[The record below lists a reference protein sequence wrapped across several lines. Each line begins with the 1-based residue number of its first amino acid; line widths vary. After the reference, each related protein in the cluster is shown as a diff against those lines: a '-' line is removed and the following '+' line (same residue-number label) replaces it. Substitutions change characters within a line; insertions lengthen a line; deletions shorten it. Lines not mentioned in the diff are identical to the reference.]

1 MEKSQYER
9 RLGLLY
15 VLEYLDKYSDSEHPV
30 TEAKIMEYLS
40 ERSITCARKS
50 VYDDIGALCEYGF
63 DITRAYAAKEGFF
76 LGERAF
82 ETAQVRLLL
91 DAILSARFIT
101 EKKTKELS
109 RRLMR
114 FLSGYQAQDIDSQIF
129 IDNRLKFQNEQIYY
143 IIDTINRAIAQE
155 KKVRFDYCRYHIEDN
170 RAVLRT
176 ERTFEIS
183 PYALVWSNDFYYLV
197 GNYEKY
203 DNLSNYRLDRMRMAQ
218 LTDKKIRPHQQVSGY
233 AGAFDTADYVRKNMM
248 MYPGLQ
254 EEIELLCK
262 NSLLD
267 VVLDRFGTDAQVIN
281 KEKGRFLLRAGVYI
295 SDGLVDWLLPYSD
308 RLYVMRP
315 RSLREQVEEKIISL
329 SASPQE
335 KGLL

>member
-1 MEKSQYER
+1 M
-9 RLGLLY
+9 
-15 VLEYLDKYSDSEHPV
+15 
-30 TEAKIMEYLS
+30 
-40 ERSITCARKS
+40 
-50 VYDDIGALCEYGF
+50 
-63 DITRAYAAKEGFF
+63 
-76 LGERAF
+76 
-82 ETAQVRLLL
+82 
-91 DAILSARFIT
+91 
-101 EKKTKELS
+101 
-109 RRLMR
+109 
-114 FLSGYQAQDIDSQIF
+114 
-129 IDNRLKFQNEQIYY
+129 
-143 IIDTINRAIAQE
+143 
-155 KKVRFDYCRYHIEDN
+155 
-170 RAVLRT
+170 LRT